1 MRQFRSVHLGFEY
14 RLVDPGLL
22 RHDRRVWPAAEP
34 LGVGVVGGGESVL
47 PGLVDRAG
55 SPEMDRGGGVPRGVP
70 RDPGMTVDVVVL
82 VEEAGA
88 ELPGVGE
95 RGEGCR
101 NSGRYLRVLNCAS
114 EYGLSLLT
122 WGREWE
128 RVTPGSASSAETG
141 LEVIEVPRGLSVR
154 PGRQDVPAVDV
165 SEPV

>member
-1 MRQFRSVHLGFEY
+1 MGFEY

-22 RHDRRVWPAAEP
+22 RHDRGVWPAAEP

-55 SPEMDRGGGVPRGVP
+55 GPEMDRGGGVPG
-70 RDPGMTVDVVVL
+70 DPGMTVDVVVL

-101 NSGRYLRVLNCAS
+101 ELGQVL
-114 EYGLSLLT
+114 EGLVVST
-122 WGREWE
+122 NAGGGERWRFTERGAVWE
-128 RVTPGSASSAETG
+128 M
-141 LEVIEVPRGLSVR
+141 EVAGP
-154 PGRQDVPAVDV
+154 P
-165 SEPV
+165 EPLCGERL